1 MARYAIFNKSRTSA
15 WYGVE
20 PKEMRTYTFEDLKS
34 ELKEIVRGQLIKQR
48 INVDA
53 IADALILHDK
63 FCNRTITIQDMMD
76 RVKSLHPE
84 ISDENTL
91 FLRSTYISNYMYNMP
106 TIGSSTSNM
115 FFPCDIHSK
124 AYLEV
129 INQTIS
135 STLSGLDD
143 TKELIEK
150 INENDSEDKWTE
162 LCGACITYLT
172 IYIVKVH

>member
-1 MARYAIFNKSRTSA
+1 MTRYAIFTKSCTPA

-20 PKEMRTYTFEDLKS
+20 PKEKTYTFEALKS
-34 ELKEIVRGQLIKQR
+34 KLKEIVRDLLIKQR
-48 INVDA
+48 INADA
-53 IADALILHDK
+53 IADALILYDE
-63 FCNRTITIQDMMD
+63 FCNRTITMQDMID
-76 RVKSLHPE
+76 KVKSLHPE
-84 ISDENTL
+84 ISDKNAL
-91 FLRSTYISNYMYNMP
+91 FLSTYILNYMYNMP
-106 TIGSSTSNM
+106 TIGSSNIFS
-115 FFPCDIHSK
+115 PCDILSK
-124 AYLEV
+124 SYLEV

-143 TKELIEK
+143 TKELIER